1 MQEERDSFSSHFISG
16 GMVDTFRH
24 QHPGVV
30 AYTYVSHRCAWG
42 AGAASGTSTRGWLP
56 IPTSHTGV
64 RGGQGQLLAP
74 APGGGGLY
82 LLLTQVCVGGRGSF
96 RHQHPGVVAYTYF
109 SHSTQVCVG
118 GRGGDMD

>member
-30 AYTYVSHRCAWG
+30 AYTY
-42 AGAASGTSTRGWLP
+42 
-56 IPTSHTGV
+56 
-64 RGGQGQLLAP
+64 
-74 APGGGGLY
+74 
-82 LLLTQVCVGGRGSF
+82 
-96 RHQHPGVVAYTYF
+96 F